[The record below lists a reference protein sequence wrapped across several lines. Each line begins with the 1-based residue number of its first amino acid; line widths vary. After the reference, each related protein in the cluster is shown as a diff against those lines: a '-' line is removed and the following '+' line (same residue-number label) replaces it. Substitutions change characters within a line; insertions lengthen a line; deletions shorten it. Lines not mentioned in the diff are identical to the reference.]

1 VDFNPAEP
9 FTLTSGR
16 VSPVYIDCRKVI
28 SYPRER
34 GELMDLAMALI
45 APEPTPALADIIG
58 RASVID
64 GDTIEIHGERI
75 RLHGIDAP
83 ESGQNCVVG
92 HEVWLCGQMAAHAL
106 DNFIGSSPVD
116 MSGAGR

>member
-1 VDFNPAEP
+1 MRRTA
-9 FTLTSGR
+9 
-16 VSPVYIDCRKVI
+16 I
-28 SYPRER
+28 
-34 GELMDLAMALI
+34 LALALI
-45 APEPTPALADIIG
+45 ATEPTPALADIIG

-92 HEVWLCGQMAAHAL
+92 HEVWLCGQEAAHAL
-106 DNFIGSSPVD
+106 DNFIGSSPVICQEQD
-116 MSGAGR
+116 VDRYGRIVAACSVRGTE